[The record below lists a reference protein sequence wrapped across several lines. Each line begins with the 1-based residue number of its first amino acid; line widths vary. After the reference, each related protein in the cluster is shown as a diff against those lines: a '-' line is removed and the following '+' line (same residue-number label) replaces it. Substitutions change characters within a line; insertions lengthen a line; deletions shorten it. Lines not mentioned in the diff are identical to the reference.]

1 MGKIKASLLMGTVT
15 AFLGGCAPVTY
26 YPQTAQYPYWNHTV
40 PGAYQGYQSEPKP
53 YLASYNTQGTPQPAY
68 SQQYQPFSQQ
78 AEPADAPARR
88 ALLANAHQALGIR
101 YTYGG
106 KTPREGFDCS
116 GLTQYIYKNAQGI
129 TLPRTALEQSKASR
143 TISFEEMRPGDLIF
157 FRTSGS
163 TINHVGIY
171 IGRGDFINAAS
182 GGGKVTIDSLS
193 KTYWQQRLIKFGAF
207 LA

>member
-1 MGKIKASLLMGTVT
+1 MMMGKIKASLLMGTAAV
-15 AFLGGCAPVTY
+15 FLGGCAPVAY

-40 PGAYQGYQSEPKP
+40 PGAYQGEPRP
-53 YLASYNTQGTPQPAY
+53 YFARYNTQGMSPPAY
-68 SQQYQPFSQQ
+68 SQPYQPLSQQ
-78 AEPADAPARR
+78 TEPADAPARR
-88 ALLANAHQALGIR
+88 ALLAHAHQALGVR

-106 KTPREGFDCS
+106 ETPREGFDCS
-116 GLTQYIYKNAQGI
+116 GLTQYVYKNAQGI

-182 GGGKVTIDSLS
+182 GGGKVTLDSLS
-193 KTYWQQRLIKFGAF
+193 KSYWQQRLVKFGTF
-207 LA
+207 LT